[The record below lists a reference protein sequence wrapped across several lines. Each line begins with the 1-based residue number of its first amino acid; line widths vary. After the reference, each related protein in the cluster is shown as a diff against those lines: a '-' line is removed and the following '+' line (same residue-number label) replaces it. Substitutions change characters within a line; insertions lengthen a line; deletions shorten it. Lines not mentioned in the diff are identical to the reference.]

1 MNQETKYYLFILATF
16 GLASIVLQSIFVPYI
31 EIYDVWKPDVVLIV
45 VLLIGKRFGSVYGST
60 TGFILGLIQDSLTA
74 LPVGITALPKALAGY
89 ASGKMNT
96 LKMEGT
102 VTFLWFIL
110 FTFLHEFLYYFILQ
124 FKMEISF
131 TYLVYSRIF
140 PNTIYTTVMLW
151 ITYSTTQKYFENP

>member
-1 MNQETKYYLFILATF
+1 MNQETKYYLFVLAAF
-16 GLASIVLQSIFVPYI
+16 GTTSIILQSIFVPYI

-60 TGFILGLIQDSLTA
+60 TGFILGIIQDSLTTM
-74 LPVGITALPKALAGY
+74 PIGITAFPKALAGY

-140 PNTIYTTVMLW
+140 PNTIYTTIMLW
-151 ITYSTTQKYFENP
+151 ITYSSTQKYFENT

>member
-16 GLASIVLQSIFVPYI
+16 GTSSIILQSIFVPYI

-45 VLLIGKRFGSVYGST
+45 VLLIGKRFGSVHGST
-60 TGFILGLIQDSLTA
+60 TGFLLGIIQDSLTSM
-74 LPVGITALPKALAGY
+74 PIGITALPKALAGY

-131 TYLVYSRIF
+131 TYLIYSRIF
-140 PNTIYTTVMLW
+140 PNTIYTTIMLW
-151 ITYSTTQKYFENP
+151 ITYSSTQKYFDNP

>member
-16 GLASIVLQSIFVPYI
+16 GTTSIILQSIFVPYI
-31 EIYDVWKPDVVLIV
+31 EIYGIWKPDVVLIV
-45 VLLIGKRFGSVYGST
+45 VLLIGKRFGSISGST

-74 LPVGITALPKALAGY
+74 TPVGITALPKALAGY

-110 FTFLHEFLYYFILQ
+110 FTFLHEFIFYFILQ
-124 FKMEISF
+124 FKLDISF
-131 TYLVYSRIF
+131 TYLIYSRVF
-140 PNTIYTTVMLW
+140 PDTIYTTVMLW
-151 ITYSTTQKYFENP
+151 ITYSSTQKYFEST

>member
-1 MNQETKYYLFILATF
+1 MNQEIKYYLFIVATF
-16 GLASIVLQSIFVPYI
+16 GIISIILQSIFVPFI

-60 TGFILGLIQDSLTA
+60 TGFILGIIQDSLTTM
-74 LPVGITALPKALAGY
+74 PIGITALPKALAGY

-102 VTFLWFIL
+102 VTYLWFIL
-110 FTFLHEFLYYFILQ
+110 FIFLHEFVYFFIMQ
-124 FKMEISF
+124 FKLDISF
-131 TYLVYSRIF
+131 TYLIYSRIF

-151 ITYSTTQKYFENP
+151 ITFSSTQKYFDNP